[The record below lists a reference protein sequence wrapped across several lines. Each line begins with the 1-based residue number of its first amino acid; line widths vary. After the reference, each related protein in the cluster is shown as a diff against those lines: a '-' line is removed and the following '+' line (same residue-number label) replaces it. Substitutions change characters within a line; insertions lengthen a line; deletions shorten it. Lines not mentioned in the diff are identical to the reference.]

1 MELSPEL
8 IGGVIIAIYLI
19 ADGFEKICKKFGFFQ
34 GLWSKIKQRRAGEV
48 GEEIEKKLA
57 PIQKQ
62 LGNIDTRLDG
72 IDERLDRIEE
82 TNIYQNEQI
91 DLLAVS
97 QKNILRANIMDIYH
111 TYRDTRVFPMSVKEQ
126 LDTLYKDYKELKGN
140 SYIDKYYTRMS
151 CWQVLEDEPNP

>member
-1 MELSPEL
+1 MGDIFQTIVCIATGMTVIFTAISKLSDACEP
-8 IGGVIIAIYLI
+8 IGRFFGKL
-19 ADGFEKICKKFGFFQ
+19 GFGKRIEKI
-34 GLWSKIKQRRAGEV
+34 
-48 GEEIEKKLA
+48 LA

-62 LGNIDTRLDG
+62 LGNIDARLDG

-82 TNIYQNEQI
+82 TNAQQSEQI
-91 DLLAVS
+91 NSLAVS

-111 TYRDTRVFPMSVKEQ
+111 AYRDVRIFPMSVKEQ
-126 LDTLYKDYKELKGN
+126 LDTLYKDYKKLKGN

>member
-1 MELSPEL
+1 MDNIFSVITAIASGIIVICTA
-8 IGGVIIAIYLI
+8 IGKIAEVSAPIGKVLGKI
-19 ADGFEKICKKFGFFQ
+19 GFGKRTEK
-34 GLWSKIKQRRAGEV
+34 L
-48 GEEIEKKLA
+48 LA
-57 PIQKQ
+57 PIQEK
-62 LGNIDTRLDG
+62 LGNIETRFDR

-82 TNIYQNEQI
+82 TNIYQSEQI

-111 TYRDTRVFPMSVKEQ
+111 TYQDARVFPMSVKEQ
-126 LDTLYKDYKELKGN
+126 LDTLYKDYKKLKGN